1 MVYSVDDR
9 GRLDLNTRVLERNYG
24 DMLTDP
30 QLVYDGAGGMALLFL
45 NAKQEAERQER
56 YSAVWQ
62 TSTRSA
68 RVHQDSGNE
77 RRSGGFVGENPPLIS
92 QRSAL
97 REAWVQDLRE
107 SGVQSRQPKVS
118 CVPKLIFYYRVV
130 RCLEIVYSEWWAQAA
145 LMRGRC
151 VRSKR
156 GSVNLYP
163 TGLFVIQVIS

>member
-1 MVYSVDDR
+1 MVYSVDER

-56 YSAVWQ
+56 YSAVRQ
-62 TSTRSA
+62 LPTRPA
-68 RVHQDSGNE
+68 RDDRDSGNE
-77 RRSGGFVGENPPLIS
+77 NRSGSVFGENPPLIS

-118 CVPKLIFYYRVV
+118 CVPKSILFIGWYDAWKLSVSIGGLKQHGCRDAVFSTNEDWLI
-130 RCLEIVYSEWWAQAA
+130 CTL
-145 LMRGRC
+145 
-151 VRSKR
+151 
-156 GSVNLYP
+156 
-163 TGLFVIQVIS
+163 QVSLQYK